1 MKTTRW
7 KAMPLAKVMTL
18 TLLVPLAFSGCADQ
32 DTLVTPE
39 VDPSLSLSGEGL
51 NVIVLLD
58 PASAPGRGA
67 ANRAAA
73 ADVAAAFGITPRH
86 TYGTAVF
93 GFVATVPPAAV
104 QALTRNPRVLSVEPE
119 RLRERAIE
127 LDGPA
132 TQSSS
137 QVLPTGINRIE
148 VDLNPHVSTDGSGH
162 VTVDADIAILDGGID
177 PSHPDLNVA
186 GGQNFVGGA
195 RNKWDVADDHGTH
208 VAGTVAAIDNGFGVV
223 GVAPGARVWS
233 VRVCGPQWCT
243 DGDIIGGIDWVAE
256 EKASGRVNFAA
267 ANFSITSDDSDNDC
281 SSPAN
286 ATHAAICGLADT
298 GVPFVMAAGNNGR
311 LKVPYPV
318 AFAVSAL
325 RDLDG
330 MAGGQGGWGDDELAG
345 WSNYGE
351 KVHIAAPGY
360 SILSTI
366 PGGYGTMS
374 GTSMAAP
381 HVAGAVALYLHAND
395 LEPASHAVGVEE
407 IKAAIIDAALPQGTT
422 EENPCSYD
430 DTRIGG
436 PLLFANAVALG
447 GDGSCVVAGT
457 EPPPVEEFGAIG
469 GTVKDAETGDAIAGA
484 TVTVGATGLFAV
496 SDEDGT
502 YSIENVPVGSYSL
515 TASAEGYHSETVQD
529 ISVVTDQ
536 TVTVD
541 FLLSA
546 EEIVDPPPGDPPVA
560 NFTYSCKNTDTCAFT
575 DTSTG
580 TDLSWSWEFGTD
592 ETAVTPL
599 ESELQHPTARFLK
612 EGSHLVTLTVTD
624 MAGLEHSASATLT
637 CTTRG
642 QLRCR

>member
-86 TYGTAVF
+86 IYGTAVF

-127 LDGPA
+127 LDGLA

-148 VDLNPHVSTDGSGH
+148 VDWNPTVSTDGSGQ
-162 VTVDADIAILDGGID
+162 VIVDADIAILDGGID

-208 VAGTVAAIDNGFGVV
+208 VAGTVAALDNGFGVV

-233 VRVCGPQWCT
+233 VRVCGPRWCT

-395 LEPASHAVGVEE
+395 LGPASNAVGVEA
-407 IKAAIIDAALPQGTT
+407 IKAAIIGAALPQGTDNH
-422 EENPCSYD
+422 ECSYD
-430 DTRIGG
+430 DYRIGG

-457 EPPPVEEFGAIG
+457 EPPPVEVGAID
-469 GTVKDAETGDAIAGA
+469 GTVTDADTEEGIAGA
-484 TVTVGATGLFAV
+484 TVTVGNTGL
-496 SDEDGT
+496 SGTTGQEGT
-502 YSIENVPVGSYSL
+502 YVIDNVPVGTHSL
-515 TASAEGYHSETVQD
+515 TASAEGYQSQTGQG
-529 ISVVTDQ
+529 ISVVKDE
-536 TVTVD
+536 TVTVH
-541 FLLSA
+541 FSLSA

-560 NFTYSCKNTDTCAFT
+560 SFTYTCKNTDTCAFT

-580 TDLSWSWEFGTD
+580 SVVEWLWTFAKEEGTTDPDTSTE
-592 ETAVTPL
+592 PN
-599 ESELQHPTARFLK
+599 PTYTFPEEATY
-612 EGSHLVTLTVTD
+612 SVTLIVWDGDARESTP
-624 MAGLEHSASATLT
+624 ASATLT

>member
-127 LDGPA
+127 FDGPA
-132 TQSSS
+132 AQSSS

-148 VDLNPHVSTDGSGH
+148 VDRNPYVSTDGSGG

-208 VAGTVAAIDNGFGVV
+208 VAGTVAAMDNGFGVV

-286 ATHAAICGLADT
+286 ATHAAICGLAGT

-381 HVAGAVALYLHAND
+381 HVAGAVALYLHAKG
-395 LEPASHAVGVEE
+395 LEPASNAVGVEA
-407 IKAAIIDAALPQGTT
+407 IKAAIIGAALPQGTT

-430 DTRIGG
+430 DSRIGG
-436 PLLFANAVALG
+436 PLLFANALALG
-447 GDGSCVVAGT
+447 GNGTCVVAGSD
-457 EPPPVEEFGAIG
+457 PPPVEEFGSIS
-469 GTVKDAETGDAIAGA
+469 GTVKEADSEAAITGA
-484 TVTVGATGLFAV
+484 TVTVGNTGLFA
-496 SDEDGT
+496 STDEHGIYFID
-502 YSIENVPVGSYSL
+502 NVPVGTYSL
-515 TASAEGYHSETVQD
+515 TALAEGYHSETVQD

-560 NFTYSCKNTDTCAFT
+560 SFTYTCKNTDTCAFT

-580 TDLSWSWEFGTD
+580 SVVEWLWTFAKEEGTTDPDTSTE
-592 ETAVTPL
+592 PN
-599 ESELQHPTARFLK
+599 PTYRFP
-612 EGSHLVTLTVTD
+612 EEATYSVTLVVNGQEST
-624 MAGLEHSASATLT
+624 SASATLT